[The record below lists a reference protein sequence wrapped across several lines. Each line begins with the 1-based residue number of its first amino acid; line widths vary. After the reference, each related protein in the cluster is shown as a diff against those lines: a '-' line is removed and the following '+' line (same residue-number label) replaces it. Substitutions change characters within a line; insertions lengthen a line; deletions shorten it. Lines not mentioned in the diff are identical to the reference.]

1 MNKKYETFVKNG
13 NLYFKINEGQ
23 FKDISYRY
31 VSLTENSSF
40 KYEIIKG
47 KKLINES
54 NKYLFEN
61 KIREILNDK
70 LGIKNI

>member
-23 FKDISYRY
+23 FKDISSRY
-31 VSLTENSSF
+31 VSLTENSGF

-47 KKLINES
+47 KKLINDS

-70 LGIKNI
+70 LGLKNI

>member
-23 FKDISYRY
+23 FKDITYRY
-31 VSLTENSSF
+31 VSLTENSGF
-40 KYEIIKG
+40 KYEILKG
-47 KKLINES
+47 KKLINGN

-61 KIREILNDK
+61 KIKEILNDK
-70 LGIKNI
+70 LGIKNV